1 MARIKKQG
9 LDYFPLDTDFM
20 QNRLV
25 RRLMKQ
31 EGDTAFC
38 VLMAALSCIYGGEGY
53 YVQADEF
60 FYEDLAL
67 LLYDRTGDDVRR
79 ILGVA
84 ADYGLFDAAL
94 LREHGI
100 LTSAEIQ
107 RQYLFCAKRRKTAAI
122 DPRFRLLP
130 DGEAEQAETAP
141 ADVCNEGEDV
151 CKTGKN
157 VARTPQNVASGAQS
171 TAQHS
176 TAKPLLCGSPGS
188 GGTGGA
194 AMEAAGEAVS
204 GKGAG
209 GMPHGAPPSAVTP
222 EGKPARPP
230 RREWSEDDIRRL
242 VPPDDG
248 VPRNYDGLLCN
259 LRQHRIPAQEQ
270 YAIILKSGFGV
281 IGHPVWRGFYTLR
294 DSRGKIRQPGRYLLS
309 LCT

>member
-53 YVQADEF
+53 YVRADEF
-60 FYEDLAL
+60 FYEDLAA
-67 LLYDRTGDDVRR
+67 LLYGHAADDVRR

-130 DGEAEQAETAP
+130 DGEAEQEPAAP
-141 ADVCNEGEDV
+141 DGMHDVDN
-151 CKTGKN
+151 N
-157 VARTPQNVASGAQS
+157 ARRAGQNVASAPQS

-176 TAKPLLCGSPGS
+176 TANPLFCGPPGS

-194 AMEAAGEAVS
+194 ATEAAGEGVS
-204 GKGAG
+204 GNEAG
-209 GMPHGAPPSAVTP
+209 GVARAAPSSAAVAQ
-222 EGKPARPP
+222 GKPAKPP
-230 RREWSEDDIRRL
+230 RHEWSEDDIRRL